1 MNKMV
6 SSSAFPND
14 DKTDEVVDVGDRILV
29 SETDFRGVIRFANK
43 SFCEV
48 AEYKEAELLNAPH
61 KIVRHPTMPKGAFH
75 LVWERIKQGLP
86 TSAYIKNRCKNGQTY
101 WVFATVLPYKDGF
114 ISVRI
119 KPQGKNFEAV
129 EGLYRQVYEAE
140 QTGAT
145 VEQSAAL
152 ILSAVKGLGYG
163 DYADFSFQALNE
175 EYQFREANNVLKWTG
190 HLETLAEK
198 VADTD
203 RLIEKIAQGFDQ
215 VCGEPVNLRVLS
227 GQLGDAGIALG
238 CIAQNYEIMALEMQ
252 KLLEKLRCQDGG
264 VLERMDGGILAGLY
278 ASQVASLIQQ
288 SGHAGSLEAEQNHI
302 IWFTEKSRLGFNEV
316 VALGAA
322 LPDTCRQIRRRING
336 LDVVKM
342 LCRVESERM
351 HAQDSGLSGIIDR
364 LETFHANTDRYLTDL
379 TVKANQ
385 IAATKK
391 MQATP
396 GFQKILNNP

>member
-1 MNKMV
+1 MNKLV
-6 SSSAFPND
+6 SSSAFASD
-14 DKTDEVVDVGDRILV
+14 DTTEDFVDVGDRILV
-29 SETDFRGVIRFANK
+29 SETDFRGIIRFANR

-48 AEYKEAELLNAPH
+48 AEYEEAELLNAPH
-61 KIVRHPTMPKGAFH
+61 KIVRHPTMPKGTFQ

-86 TSAYIKNRCKNGQTY
+86 TSAYIKNRCKAGREY
-101 WVFATVLPYKDGF
+101 WVFASILPYKDGF

-129 EGLYRQVYEAE
+129 KVLYAQAYDAE
-140 QTGAT
+140 LAGASA
-145 VEQSAAL
+145 EQSAAL
-152 ILSAVKGLGYG
+152 VLAGVKSLGYY

-175 EYQFREANNVLKWTG
+175 EYQFREAKNALKWTG
-190 HLETLAEK
+190 HLESLAQK

-203 RLIEKIAQGFDQ
+203 RLIEQIAGGFDQ

-252 KLLEKLRCQDGG
+252 KLLEKLRCQHGG
-264 VLERMDGGILAGLY
+264 VLERMDGGIHAGIY

-302 IWFTEKSRLGFNEV
+302 VWFTEKSRLAFNEV

-351 HAQDSGLSGIIDR
+351 HAQDSGLSGIIGR
-364 LETFHANTDRYLTDL
+364 LETFHTNTDRYLTDL

-385 IAATKK
+385 IATTKK
-391 MQATP
+391 MPATA